1 MNKQEFEN
9 YIQSFCLNH
18 NIDFKVFEGTSA
30 YTVMNNSE
38 CAGFFESN
46 PKIKPT
52 LGIAKGL
59 PEQTFYE
66 VLAHEFSH
74 ANQYLEDSP
83 FWINSRLTKEEVLK
97 YSTLELDLT
106 GFETGDLFSL
116 WLDKKIELPKEV
128 LQDMVRRTTEVE
140 FDCER
145 RTVEL
150 AKTLGLNIDPNTYA
164 QKANAYLI
172 TYFYALKNRRW
183 TTSGH
188 ATYSKPEVYTQL
200 PQIIDPVFCEKL
212 AENIEALITLHCIK
226 D

>member
-1 MNKQEFEN
+1 MNKQEFEI
-9 YIQSFCLNH
+9 YIQSFCQKH

-46 PKIKPT
+46 SKIKPT

-83 FWINSRLTKEEVLK
+83 FWTNSRLTKEEVVK
-97 YSTLELDLT
+97 YSTSELDLT

-128 LQDMVRRTTEVE
+128 LQEMVKRTTEVE

-150 AKTLGLNIDPNTYA
+150 AKTLGLNIDPKTYA

-200 PQIIDPVFCEKL
+200 PQVIDPVFCEKL
-212 AENIEALITLHCIK
+212 PENIEALINLNCIK